1 MVEQLFDA
9 IRIMSVKYAEDV
21 ALLGKNH
28 FIVERELQRLN
39 GMEYAFEV
47 VAGCSYTD
55 YLFAKIDETLAQGK
69 IFLSEK
75 V

>member
-9 IRIMSVKYAEDV
+9 IRVMSEKFAQDV

-28 FIVERELQRLN
+28 IVVERELQRLS

-47 VAGCSYTD
+47 IAGCSYTD
-55 YLFAKIDETLAQGK
+55 YLFAKIDETIARGK
-69 IFLSEK
+69 SFLSEK

>member
-9 IRIMSVKYAEDV
+9 IGIMSAKFADDV

-28 FIVERELQRLN
+28 SVVQRELQRLN
-39 GMEYAFEV
+39 GMQDAFEV
-47 VAGCSYTD
+47 IAGCSYTD
-55 YLFAKIDETLAQGK
+55 YLLTKIDEVLAQSRLL
-69 IFLSEK
+69 LSEK